1 MGKHFNDRLGN
12 KVLPVVSPQP
22 FGLKASGTEAGS
34 ERLIA
39 TANEQYRKLFYA
51 KSFVWEG
58 NLRLLLEDEYEKY
71 NKLVASGEYLEAK
84 ALVYP
89 ASVDEQVFLDEFIR
103 EANNV
108 LKRGA
113 LTTQY
118 MSVAMWAVSPELCL
132 TTLKLLDSPYG
143 NAGVFVT
150 PPIVNRQNG
159 LFSPFG
165 ETDFFELQPTAQQA
179 DCVLVQKDGGYSLK
193 LAKFANLEV
202 VELKGARAD
211 HVLTDGDRGY
221 NTVLQGNTGVE
232 VESLL
237 GEVDQSYQKLARMS
251 KALLDKH
258 NDFKPFFS
266 SIGSQH
272 KTLAEK
278 VLSQSLLQMAATE
291 SIPSNFAF
299 CVAMT
304 SQHSYKDVVEVL
316 AKSAKGLVKKRKT
329 EKRVVESVD
338 EDGEVATATLSDW
351 RHVTKGEDALAL
363 KVYVYNMALT
373 LDDTFNDTLLQSA
386 MTELLSAQDDDS
398 LRLTLSALYA
408 ALYAKNNAIADNFK
422 EQAVNF
428 LAKQSLKALLRHHDA
443 VVWVSRV
450 CDSLIASNSISKWAA
465 TEPKSSEQFMN
476 DVMAVL
482 GREADFQQKTRLTL
496 VPLPEKQR
504 FEIDATATNYP
515 VSSIRIEASSQ
526 EGYMKVTVV
535 QKSDNALKSGST
547 IVEDVLIRQDGDGEI
562 VKKPAEAFFKRFGIG
577 IRAEY
582 NGQVVTMEDAATKKA
597 RADYEAKFQAE
608 WERTQGQL
616 DDHERLWDFEKPKSS
631 GKEIDYKP
639 KHQIATQDETTEAWS
654 GDSALPTLRKVGL
667 QGGIVAIVQKVKTLT
682 SEQVAE
688 LKDELNVKHGN
699 IEKRI
704 AERVYAQVKS
714 EYKKSPVK
722 PTLKDV
728 DLGLDLS
735 TLSHPALGAIVAELD
750 GSLDVDSM
758 SRDQLVSSLK
768 D

>member
-12 KVLPVVSPQP
+12 KVLQVVSPQP
-22 FGLKASGTEAGS
+22 FGLKATGTEAGS

-39 TANEQYRKLFYA
+39 TANEQYRKLFYG
-51 KSFVWEG
+51 KSFVWEEG
-58 NLRLLLEDEYEKY
+58 KLRLLLENEYEKY
-71 NKLVASGEYLEAK
+71 NALVASGKYLEAK

-89 ASVDEQVFLDEFIR
+89 TSVDEQVFLDEFIR

-118 MSVAMWAVSPELCL
+118 MGVAMWAVSPELCL

-150 PPIVNRQNG
+150 PPIIDRQNG
-159 LFSPFG
+159 LFSPFADS
-165 ETDFFELQPTAQQA
+165 DFFELMPTTQNA

-193 LAKFANLEV
+193 LARFATLEV

-211 HVLTDGDRGY
+211 HVLTDGDRAQ
-221 NTVLQGNTGVE
+221 NTMLKGNTGVE

-278 VLSQSLLQMAATE
+278 VLSQSLLQLAATE
-291 SIPSNFAF
+291 ARPSNFAF

-304 SQHSYKDVVEVL
+304 AQHSYKDVVEVL
-316 AKSAKGLVKKRKT
+316 AKSAKGLAKNRKT
-329 EKRVVESVD
+329 EKRVVESID

-351 RHVTKGEDALAL
+351 RHVTRDEDALAL

-398 LRLTLSALYA
+398 LRLTLAALYT

-422 EQAVNF
+422 EQALHF
-428 LAKQSLKALLRHHDA
+428 LSKQSLKALLRHHDA

-465 TEPKSSEQFMN
+465 EEPKSSEQFMN

-515 VSSIRIEASSQ
+515 VRSIRIEASSQ
-526 EGYMKVTVV
+526 AGYMKVTVV
-535 QKSDNALKSGST
+535 QKSDNALKSGNT
-547 IVEDVLIRQDGDGEI
+547 IVEDVLIRQDGEI

-597 RADYEAKFQAE
+597 RADYEAKFQDE
-608 WERTQGQL
+608 WERTQGKL
-616 DDHERLWDFEKPKSS
+616 DDHERLWDFEKPKPS
-631 GKEIDYKP
+631 GKAIDYTP
-639 KHQIATQDETTEAWS
+639 THRVITQGETPEGWS
-654 GDSALPTLRKVGL
+654 GDSLVSTLRKVGL
-667 QGGIVAIVQKVKTLT
+667 HGGIVAIVQKVKTLN

-704 AERVYAQVKS
+704 AERVYAQVKI
-714 EYKKSPVK
+714 EYDKSPVK
-722 PTLKDV
+722 PTLKDL

-735 TLSHPALGAIVAELD
+735 TLSHPALGALVKTLD
-750 GSLDVDSM
+750 DSLDVAAM
-758 SRDQLVSSLK
+758 SRDQLVSTLK
-768 D
+768 V